1 MNSCNFV
8 SFSSR
13 GKEKNGLLISYSFE
27 DDEESRVSAGDEE
40 SAVIPVSKSISV
52 APVVPRVIHPVMH
65 SAEPQAKDMKQHVQP
80 QLQPEKSNLLSADE
94 LIAKHVAR
102 KSLSGRY
109 LTYSFHL
116 STQRHMGKCLRMRV
130 TIKRFCL

>member
-13 GKEKNGLLISYSFE
+13 RKGKSGLLMSFGFE
-27 DDEESRVSAGDEE
+27 DDEESRISAGDEE

-52 APVVPRVIHPVMH
+52 APVLPPVIQPETH
-65 SAEPQAKDMKQHVQP
+65 SAEPQAKDMKQLAQA
-80 QLQPEKSNLLSADE
+80 QLQPKESRLLSVDE

-102 KSLSGRY
+102 KSLPGRY
-109 LTYSFHL
+109 LTYSFHF
-116 STQRHMGKCLRMRV
+116 STQKHMGKCLHMRV
-130 TIKRFCL
+130 IIKTFYL